1 MRYVGLFALLENQ
14 LIHKCPDKVIQDN
27 AIKGESKFSIRLVL
41 FITAKY
47 LLILSII
54 RCFAYS

>member
-1 MRYVGLFALLENQ
+1 MRYVGLFVLLENQ

-27 AIKGESKFSIRLVL
+27 AIEGESKSSIKSAL
-41 FITAKY
+41 FITAKH